1 MIDLMQFKPMMMVI
15 KVVVAIMLV
24 MVMGSQNKRPLWK
37 ALATEGL

>member
-1 MIDLMQFKPMMMVI
+1 MIDLMQFKPMMMMG
-15 KVVVAIMLV
+15 VVVAIMLV

>member
-1 MIDLMQFKPMMMVI
+1 MIDLMQFKPMMMMG
-15 KVVVAIMLV
+15 VVLAIMLV